1 LSKADDVSPRSVFEL
16 LTADCIE
23 EPGRVRFRFIDETK
37 QEEAITGREIVLRSL
52 QFAHGLQAISRSGD
66 RVLLPYPPGLDFI
79 IGFLGCIAAKR
90 VPVPANYPKARRP
103 LSRYEGIAQD
113 CLADVAVSTSATL
126 RNLSD
131 TDRGRLSWFG
141 CEQIESSETPA
152 QSDLAGSVALRNFAQ
167 RQLALLDTATRL
179 EREETACGNRVE
191 TGENPIFLQYT
202 SGSTSQP
209 KGVMITA
216 TNLIANLNTI
226 CLGFGLERIPPRER
240 VVCSWLPAYHDM
252 GLVGVILSTLMHDGE
267 AVLMAPASF
276 LRRPAL
282 WLESIQQAQASI
294 TVAPCFGYQWA
305 SSRMRQEEADEL
317 DLSCLRLAACG
328 AEPISPTV
336 LNRFADHFRKAGF
349 RRDAFYPCYGLAES
363 TLMVSGD
370 HRGLVG
376 HGLDQPASPLSK
388 SFQRTELQKNIVV
401 ETKAGPD
408 ATQIVHCGMPGL
420 NTKLAIACPSTGERL
435 EEHRIGEIVVHSP
448 SNAAGYWNNS
458 ASTSSTFHFRFPDEC
473 DNYLRTG
480 DLGFL
485 LEGRLYVTGR
495 CKELIII
502 AGQNFYPHDLEA
514 TIQASHASLANL
526 ASAAFAVNGETTEQ
540 LVIVQEVPRG
550 LDESESNQIIRKL
563 RVAVA
568 STHELAPTAI
578 LLVRMASIPRTSSG
592 KVQRLETRNQ
602 FLDKSLKVVASWE
615 YQANEDA
622 QIFPNVEHLIQSG
635 NIARLRP
642 RIENALM
649 SWVALQT
656 GDETEFV
663 RADQSFA
670 EMGIDSLQSVQLAQD
685 FEQWLGCSISPVAV
699 WSYPTPSKMTEFL
712 LEQLSFSQDT
722 GELGTVGEVADDD
735 LKDEF
740 SELAERDLSRLLD
753 ELDDLEEDHV
763 RSLLENDSFHA

>member
-1 LSKADDVSPRSVFEL
+1 MSKADDVSPRSVFEL

-103 LSRYEGIAQD
+103 LSRYEGIAQN

-141 CEQIESSETPA
+141 WEQIESSEIPR

-167 RQLALLDTATRL
+167 KQIALLDTATRL
-179 EREETACGNRVE
+179 EREEAARGNRVE
-191 TGENPIFLQYT
+191 TGETPLFLQYT

-294 TVAPCFGYQWA
+294 TVAPCFGYQWT

-408 ATQIVHCGMPGL
+408 AAEIVHCGMPGL

-448 SNAAGYWNNS
+448 SNAAGYWNNP
-458 ASTSSTFHFRFPDEC
+458 ASTSSTFHFHFPDEC
-473 DNYLRTG
+473 ENYLRTG

-485 LEGRLYVTGR
+485 LDGRLYVTGR

-514 TIQASHASLANL
+514 TIQSSHASLANL

-602 FLDKSLKVVASWE
+602 FLNKSLKVVASWE

-656 GDETEFV
+656 GDETDLV

-699 WSYPTPSKMTEFL
+699 WSYPTPSKMTDFL

-722 GELGTVGEVADDD
+722 GEFETVGEVADDD